1 VLRTPDGDELETVM
15 NYQTNAIVLECVRAE
30 EINESLTADIQ
41 EELGHSQL
49 LGQRLEQLGA
59 RPPSSIEPPPLH
71 YWLRRRR

>member
-1 VLRTPDGDELETVM
+1 
-15 NYQTNAIVLECVRAE
+15 VRAE

-59 RPPSSIEPPPLH
+59 RPPSSIEPPLALLAPPAPVVG
-71 YWLRRRR
+71 